1 MSVDTNTKGK
11 DLTPYQ
17 RVQAVDVEVLVAPR
31 LADYATEVRLGTRRS
46 LLGQKLTMDHDH
58 RHGPACRH

>member
-11 DLTPYQ
+11 DLSPYQ
-17 RVQAVDVEVLVAPR
+17 RLRSGEVEVLVAPR
-31 LADYATEVRLGTRRS
+31 LSRYATAIRLDARRGV
-46 LLGQKLTMDHDH
+46 LGRRLTMEHDH